1 MLRPVDFLR
10 VLRTMAQFVITI
22 SERHAVEYLVEAES
36 SDQALEL
43 FEEGEATEV
52 KLRDDI
58 VETDVVEIRKTEI
71 GYRM

>member
-1 MLRPVDFLR
+1 
-10 VLRTMAQFVITI
+10 MAQFVITI